1 MTLVPFGGAGPMF
14 ACRVAESLGMSRAL
28 IPLHAGVL
36 SAIGLAS
43 APERIE
49 YAASFHGA
57 ANETSEEDLEDVFHD
72 LEQRACDALPDS
84 ILARHVDCRYPGQ
97 GYELTVS
104 GAGGTSAIASTFH
117 HMHRERYGHA
127 DEGKM
132 VEVVNARVV
141 ATRQRNPM
149 ELQQVDWDGDGRI
162 PGPTSVSAPDFT
174 LRIEAGWSGTRHP
187 TGAVLLER
195 T

>member
-1 MTLVPFGGAGPMF
+1 
-14 ACRVAESLGMSRAL
+14 MSRAL

-36 SAIGLAS
+36 SAIGLAC

-57 ANETSEEDLEDVFHD
+57 ANEASEESLEDVFHD
-72 LEQRACDALPDS
+72 LEQQARGALPDS
-84 ILARHVDCRYPGQ
+84 IIARHVDCRYPSQ

-104 GAGGTSAIASTFH
+104 GAGGASAIASTFH
-117 HMHRERYGHA
+117 HAHSERYGHA
-127 DEGKM
+127 DEESM

-141 ATRQRNPM
+141 ATRRRRSI
-149 ELQQVDWDGDGRI
+149 ELQQVDWDGDDTI
-162 PGPTSVSAPDFT
+162 SGPTTVSAPDFT
-174 LRIEAGWSGTRHP
+174 LRIEDGWSGTRHS